1 MVMILELCRMKNKI
15 FIFFAIVLFFYPV
28 KAELIFENDFP
39 KNFHGIWSTD
49 CEAGLQV
56 HVIGKNNSL
65 WIDEDYVGLNIS
77 KTTDEIEGWTAYKWG
92 ELDGAYY
99 YFLNKNSQ
107 NQLMEL
113 TTPDEWDGI
122 DYSFLNS
129 NDFSIYEECNSIPG
143 MYQIIYGE
151 IVSLTNSNLIETCT
165 NDYNPQNC
173 INETFNF
180 LDVSSDG
187 ELSVAE
193 LTRAARIL
201 IYFTFIDK
209 KVDEDRDIGFATYTT
224 TSLFFP
230 AISKILIGNYDYDN
244 SNTISLN
251 EIYTDRIDTLDYQ
264 NLFKDNIK
272 GLDPSELRKL
282 IENLDFLKS
291 ILIN

>member
-1 MVMILELCRMKNKI
+1 MKNNF
-15 FIFFAIVLFFYPV
+15 FIFLLIFFLSFYS
-28 KAELIFENDFP
+28 KAELIFENEFP
-39 KNFHGIWSTD
+39 KNIQGIWSVD
-49 CEAGLQV
+49 CEEGLQV
-56 HVIGKNNSL
+56 HVIGSNSSL

-77 KTTDEIEGWTAYKWG
+77 QTSDVNNWTAYKWG
-92 ELDGAYY
+92 EIDGPYY
-99 YFLNKNSQ
+99 YFLKTNTQ

-113 TTPDEWDGI
+113 TPPDEWDGI

-129 NDFSIYEECNSIPG
+129 NDFSIYEKCDSIPG
-143 MYQIIYGE
+143 VYQIIYGE
-151 IVSLTNSNLIETCT
+151 IVSLMNSKLIETCNVET
-165 NDYNPQNC
+165 NPQEC
-173 INETFNF
+173 ITETFNF
-180 LDVSSDG
+180 LDVSNNK

-209 KVDEDRDIGFATYTT
+209 RVGEDRDIGFATYTT

-244 SNTISLN
+244 SNTLSLN
-251 EIYTDRIDTLDYQ
+251 EIYTDRVASLDYQ

>member
-1 MVMILELCRMKNKI
+1 MKNKI
-15 FIFFAIVLFFYPV
+15 FIFFAIFLYFYPL
-28 KAELIFENDFP
+28 KAELIFENE
-39 KNFHGIWSTD
+39 FHKKFQGIWSTD
-49 CEAGLQV
+49 CDAGLQV

>member
-1 MVMILELCRMKNKI
+1 MKNNF
-15 FIFFAIVLFFYPV
+15 FIFLLIFFLSFCS
-28 KAELIFENDFP
+28 KAELIFENEFP
-39 KNFHGIWSTD
+39 KNIQGIWSVN
-49 CEAGLQV
+49 CEEGLQV
-56 HVIGKNNSL
+56 HVIGSNSSL

-77 KTTDEIEGWTAYKWG
+77 QTSDVQNWTAYKWG
-92 ELDGAYY
+92 EIDGSYY
-99 YFLNKNSQ
+99 YFLKTNTQ

-113 TTPDEWDGI
+113 TPPDEWDGI

-129 NDFSIYEECNSIPG
+129 NDFSIYEKCDSIPG
-143 MYQIIYGE
+143 VYQIIYGE
-151 IVSLTNSNLIETCT
+151 IVSLMNSKLIETCNVET
-165 NDYNPQNC
+165 NPQGC
-173 INETFNF
+173 ITETFNF
-180 LDVSSDG
+180 LDVSNNK

-201 IYFTFIDK
+201 IYFTFLDK
-209 KVDEDRDIGFATYTT
+209 RVGEDRDIGFATYTT

-244 SNTISLN
+244 SNTLSLN
-251 EIYTDRIDTLDYQ
+251 EIYTDRVASLDYQ